1 MIKFTIPGPPQGKG
15 RPRFTKSG
23 HTYTPAKTAE
33 YEKLVQAEYMR
44 QCAGQSLHGQ
54 PVRISIDVFF
64 EIPQNTSKKRRSE
77 MMGMDRSPTKKPD
90 IDNVIKIIT
99 DALNGIAYDDD
110 AQIVSLSATKFYD
123 ETPHVDV
130 RLDDVRPLQA
140 IRIIEL

>member
-33 YEKLVQAEYMR
+33 YEKLVKAEYIR

-54 PVRISIDVFF
+54 PVRISINAFF
-64 EIPQNTSKKRRSE
+64 EIPKNTSKKRRSE
-77 MMGMDRSPTKKPD
+77 MMGMDRRPTKKPD
-90 IDNVIKIIT
+90 ADNVIKIIT

-110 AQIVSLSATKFYD
+110 RQIVALMFKKFYA
-123 ETPHVDV
+123 EIPHVDV
-130 RLDDVRPLQA
+130 YLGVIRPEEVQK
-140 IRIIEL
+140 

>member
-33 YEKLVQAEYMR
+33 YEKLVQAEYIR

-54 PVRISIDVFF
+54 PVHIWIDAFF
-64 EIPQNTSKKRRSE
+64 EIPKNTSKKRHSE
-77 MMGMDRSPTKKPD
+77 MLIMERPTKKPD
-90 IDNVIKIIT
+90 ADNVIKIIT

-110 AQIVSLSATKFYD
+110 RQIVALMFEKFYA
-123 ETPHVDV
+123 EIPHVDV
-130 RLDDVRPLQA
+130 YLGVIRPEEAQK
-140 IRIIEL
+140 